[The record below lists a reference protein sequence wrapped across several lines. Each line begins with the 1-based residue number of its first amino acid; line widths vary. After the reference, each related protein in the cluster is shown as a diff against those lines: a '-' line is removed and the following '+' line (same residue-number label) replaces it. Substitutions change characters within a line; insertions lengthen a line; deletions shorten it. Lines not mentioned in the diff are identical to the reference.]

1 MKLSVSQQSN
11 IFSIALTIIFTILF
25 FVIISFIHFEEEPVY
40 NEIQIDLSTTPVV
53 EEVGQVS
60 ENANQE
66 IADCDS
72 NEESFETAENPEEV
86 KEIISSEK
94 EIVEEDL
101 EEKIIPLESA
111 PALTK
116 EEMPVEKNQ
125 SQPLTEKSMASE
137 TSPVTEK
144 SLASVEEKE
153 AASLPDA
160 KSTVKQTEKKVKKS
174 AEDIW
179 AEMESSSASSSD
191 AASSQSQKVQVNE
204 NLSAF
209 EGKAAVASAEN
220 ARPLTSQSERTS
232 QKSQSDI
239 SKSLDEIKTT
249 KKSKSLSTG
258 DTTSKTSYDDA
269 GSRGSGFNVNGKFRS
284 LIQPSSPSIKLSE
297 SSAEMIASTVT
308 VTITFP
314 ISASGSVALSQIT
327 FSPDAALPPG
337 VKSEIAQQISSWRFS
352 EGESGS
358 AIMNYTIVKN

>member
-25 FVIISFIHFEEEPVY
+25 FVIISFIHFEEKPVY

-53 EEVGQVS
+53 EDPGQIA

-66 IADCDS
+66 IADFDS
-72 NEESFETAENPEEV
+72 NEESFEKVEKLDEV

-101 EEKIIPLESA
+101 QEKIIPIESA
-111 PALTK
+111 PALPK
-116 EEMPVEKNQ
+116 EEMAPEKNE
-125 SQPLTEKSMASE
+125 SSALLEKNEASV
-137 TSPVTEK
+137 TSPVVEK
-144 SLASVEEKE
+144 SVASVEEKE
-153 AASLPDA
+153 AASIPDA

-179 AEMESSSASSSD
+179 AEMESSSSSS
-191 AASSQSQKVQVNE
+191 ASSSQSQKVEVKE

-209 EGKAAVASAEN
+209 EGKAAVASSEN
-220 ARPLTSQSERTS
+220 AKGLSSQSERTS

-269 GSRGSGFNVNGKFRS
+269 GSKGSGFNVNGKFRS

-297 SSAEMIASTVT
+297 ASAEMIASTVT

-327 FSPDAALPPG
+327 FSPDAALPPS

-358 AIMNYTIVKN
+358 ALMNYTIVKN